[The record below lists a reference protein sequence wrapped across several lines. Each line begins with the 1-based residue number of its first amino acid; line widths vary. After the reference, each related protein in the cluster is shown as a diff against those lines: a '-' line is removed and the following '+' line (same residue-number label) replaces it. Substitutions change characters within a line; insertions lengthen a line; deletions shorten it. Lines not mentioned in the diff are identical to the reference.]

1 MLTCLVQAILS
12 LQYTAPRVFE
22 YQGDDDPGQPLILT
36 PYIQNGQI
44 DQGILYA
51 SIVMLSL
58 LYLLLARSLS
68 QVKGISTKLSYSG
81 KLLYTDIYIIYI
93 I

>member
-1 MLTCLVQAILS
+1 MRLVKHSARLFLFKRGLKMESGPILLLLVAYIVQATLA
-12 LQYTAPRVFE
+12 LQYTPHRVFK

-44 DQGILYA
+44 DQGISYA

-58 LYLLLARSLS
+58 LYVL
-68 QVKGISTKLSYSG
+68 
-81 KLLYTDIYIIYI
+81 
-93 I
+93 